1 MDAVCSQTELEYNL
15 LGDECVVFEADWENV
30 IKSMP
35 KPPNIETNVSELIS
49 LIKNHPLF
57 KYLSYFKMFQ
67 LANSIHIEKY
77 KPGAV
82 ILKDGPNSAK
92 FYIIKIG
99 TVHITISKVAV
110 KTLEKN
116 HTFGDIS
123 SQIGEYSRKADFVA
137 SGRVECYIID
147 KETYEEIVEND
158 NQVLN
163 PLKKLL
169 VMNDVTIS
177 LESLYYIREL
187 GCGAYGKVY
196 LVHDQRRFYAM
207 KTAEIQAMS
216 EKKEMAQMYINEKS
230 IMSSISHP
238 FVLQLHNTFK
248 TREYIFFLME
258 YVDGESLRAFLEQKQ
273 KNELLKKN
281 ADDFLSDF

>member
-1 MDAVCSQTELEYNL
+1 
-15 LGDECVVFEADWENV
+15 
-30 IKSMP
+30 MP

-49 LIKNHPLF
+49 LIKNNPLF
-57 KYLSYFKMFQ
+57 KFLSDFKMFQ

-82 ILKDGPNSAK
+82 ILKDGLNSAK

-147 KETYEEIVEND
+147 KELNKNPNKRICAFNAIKSLPFFEGFDFEALLNMKISPPYKPEGKLKEKDLENVD
-158 NQVLN
+158 IPFTHFMRNN
-163 PLKKLL
+163 IYSSS
-169 VMNDVTIS
+169 N
-177 LESLYYIREL
+177 EL
-187 GCGAYGKVY
+187 
-196 LVHDQRRFYAM
+196 D
-207 KTAEIQAMS
+207 
-216 EKKEMAQMYINEKS
+216 
-230 IMSSISHP
+230 
-238 FVLQLHNTFK
+238 
-248 TREYIFFLME
+248 
-258 YVDGESLRAFLEQKQ
+258 
-273 KNELLKKN
+273 ELLKKN
-281 ADDFLSDF
+281 ADDFLSGIFIFS

>member
-1 MDAVCSQTELEYNL
+1 
-15 LGDECVVFEADWENV
+15 
-30 IKSMP
+30 
-35 KPPNIETNVSELIS
+35 
-49 LIKNHPLF
+49 
-57 KYLSYFKMFQ
+57 
-67 LANSIHIEKY
+67 
-77 KPGAV
+77 
-82 ILKDGPNSAK
+82 
-92 FYIIKIG
+92 
-99 TVHITISKVAV
+99 
-110 KTLEKN
+110 
-116 HTFGDIS
+116 
-123 SQIGEYSRKADFVA
+123 
-137 SGRVECYIID
+137 
-147 KETYEEIVEND
+147 
-158 NQVLN
+158 
-163 PLKKLL
+163 
-169 VMNDVTIS
+169 MNDVTIS

-238 FVLQLHNTFK
+238 FVLKVTQHIQNK
-248 TREYIFFLME
+248 GIYFFLME

>member
-1 MDAVCSQTELEYNL
+1 
-15 LGDECVVFEADWENV
+15 
-30 IKSMP
+30 
-35 KPPNIETNVSELIS
+35 
-49 LIKNHPLF
+49 
-57 KYLSYFKMFQ
+57 
-67 LANSIHIEKY
+67 
-77 KPGAV
+77 
-82 ILKDGPNSAK
+82 
-92 FYIIKIG
+92 
-99 TVHITISKVAV
+99 
-110 KTLEKN
+110 
-116 HTFGDIS
+116 
-123 SQIGEYSRKADFVA
+123 
-137 SGRVECYIID
+137 
-147 KETYEEIVEND
+147 
-158 NQVLN
+158 
-163 PLKKLL
+163 
-169 VMNDVTIS
+169 MNDVTIS

>member
-1 MDAVCSQTELEYNL
+1 MEIYPH
-15 LGDECVVFEADWENV
+15 
-30 IKSMP
+30 KSESIAA
-35 KPPNIETNVSELIS
+35 KRIS
-49 LIKNHPLF
+49 F
-57 KYLSYFKMFQ
+57 
-67 LANSIHIEKY
+67 
-77 KPGAV
+77 
-82 ILKDGPNSAK
+82 
-92 FYIIKIG
+92 
-99 TVHITISKVAV
+99 
-110 KTLEKN
+110 
-116 HTFGDIS
+116 
-123 SQIGEYSRKADFVA
+123 A
-137 SGRVECYIID
+137 SGRVECYIIY

-163 PLKKLL
+163 PVKKLL

-177 LESLYYIREL
+177 LENLYYIREL

-238 FVLQLHNTFK
+238 FVVQLHNTFK